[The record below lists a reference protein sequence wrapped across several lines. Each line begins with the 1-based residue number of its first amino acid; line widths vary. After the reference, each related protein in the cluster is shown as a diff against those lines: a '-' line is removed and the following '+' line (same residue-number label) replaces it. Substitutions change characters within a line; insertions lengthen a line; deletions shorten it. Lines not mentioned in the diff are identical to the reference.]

1 MKKLLT
7 ILLLIMLII
16 SLLQIANMY
25 ALYKQENQGDYS
37 NLLGVWS
44 IKVNGSDISSGD
56 QNLTFNMTEDNLIYL
71 DSAHVK
77 SQKMA
82 PGTQAYFEIIIDPTN
97 TDVSVIYQLDMQFE
111 QLTTKMKLVKVEN
124 WFQKSGNEGK
134 IENTDISTNL
144 ASNTYKAVI
153 PISKINDKYL
163 NHVKLYF
170 EWINDENNNAVDSE
184 TGQTENAKISV
195 PLKINLKQY
204 TGEVIGNEQGN

>member
-25 ALYKQENQGDYS
+25 ALYKPENQGDYS

-44 IKVNGSDISSGD
+44 IKVNGADISSGD

-71 DSAHVK
+71 DSARVK

-184 TGQTENAKISV
+184 IGQTENAKISV